1 MDKKHKLGICI
12 PYRDRKEH
20 LEKLIPV
27 LSEHLTNNG
36 IDHKFYV
43 GHQVDDKLF
52 NRGVMKNV
60 AAKFAFEDGCD
71 YIAWHDVDMLPHKD
85 CDYSYPGDTP
95 VHIATKLSKHKYG
108 LEYDQYFGGIVLF
121 TKDQVEKTNG
131 YSNEYW
137 DWGQE
142 DDDLFW
148 RCYYEGYTTGKVIKK
163 YPKKMTGEFNGVD
176 SYLELLTTNGINDCL
191 HNDHTISILFK
202 PELQPEKHPIWLI
215 GDKNKRFVE
224 YPLLRKIGSW
234 TWGLSYN
241 NSRAITMLLFDKD
254 KKFMYN
260 WGKRFE
266 NLWTWVTMSY
276 SKEKS
281 VVSFYINN
289 DLTCQ
294 MNGIKQN
301 IPFPINGKLYQHKKN
316 KPFIIGT
323 CPFSNVFYKGKIAE
337 VNIYDK
343 YFDNIDK
350 TFLEN
355 ENPVLHCDFNNKSN
369 QGVNLQCVPEDIE
382 IIENILP
389 IRREGGVFCLSHPP
403 EGYVNGNWIKGE
415 TTARNEK
422 RLVTEMQQQKIDYKN
437 EGMNTLK
444 YELVSSGMY
453 QDNCL
458 IINVKL

>member
-1 MDKKHKLGICI
+1 MSHKLGICI

-27 LSEHLTNNG
+27 LSNHLSKNG
-36 IDHKFYV
+36 IDHNFYV

-52 NRGVMKNV
+52 NRGAMKNI

-71 YIAWHDVDMLPHKD
+71 YIAWHDVDMLPHVD
-85 CDYSYPGDTP
+85 CDYSYPEETP
-95 VHIATKLSKHKYG
+95 VHIATKLSKHRYG
-108 LEYDQYFGGIVLF
+108 MEYDQYFGGIVLF
-121 TKDQVEKTNG
+121 TKEQVEKTNG

-148 RCYYEGYTTGKVIKK
+148 RCYYEGYTTGDVIKK
-163 YPKKMTGEFNGVD
+163 YENKSVYNFNGND
-176 SYLELLTTNGINDCL
+176 SFLEIPTTDIIDNSL
-191 HNDHTISILFK
+191 YNDHTISILFR
-202 PELQPEKHPIWLI
+202 PEQQTEKYPIWLI
-215 GDKNKRFVE
+215 GDPNKRFIE
-224 YPLLRKIGSW
+224 FPLIRKIDSW

-241 NSRAITMLLFDKD
+241 NSRAITMLLFDKNR
-254 KKFMYN
+254 KFMYN

-289 DLTCQ
+289 ELTCQ

-301 IPFPINGKLYQHKKN
+301 IPFPVDGELLHHKGN

-323 CPFSNVFYKGKIAE
+323 CPHSNVFYKGKIAE
-337 VNIYDK
+337 INIYDR
-343 YFDNIDK
+343 YFDN
-350 TFLEN
+350 TN
-355 ENPVLHCDFNNKSN
+355 EITSSEFTPILKCDFTDGQYK
-369 QGVNLQCVPEDIE
+369 GIPEDIE

-389 IRREGGVFCLSHPP
+389 YRREGGVFCLNHPS
-403 EGYVNGNWIKGE
+403 EGFVNGKWVKGE

-422 RLVTEMQQQKIDYKN
+422 RLVTEMQQQMIDYKN
-437 EGMNTLK
+437 EGINTLK
-444 YELVSSGMY
+444 YELVSTEMFT
-453 QDNCL
+453 DKCL
-458 IINVKL
+458 MINVKL